1 MRCRLPDLDQLRR
14 RDYPSQRDFHVRLA
28 SRILRIGNGSSP
40 RPDAAREPGR
50 AELSWR
56 LAAVPAGL
64 R

>member
-28 SRILRIGNGSSP
+28 SRILRIGRSSSP
-40 RPDAAREPGR
+40 RPESPPEPGR
-50 AELSWR
+50 PEPSLRFVQS
-56 LAAVPAGL
+56 AASP